1 MLWMESGKRC
11 PYTGDQ
17 IGFDDLFSGNPRF
30 DVEHIWP
37 RSKSLDNSM
46 RNKTLCRKDASINAK
61 GNRIPVE
68 YLRQGLRSLAGG
80 EGLHLENGRQG
91 SE

>member
-11 PYTGDQ
+11 PYSGDQ
-17 IGFDDLFSGNPRF
+17 IGFDDLFSGNPLF

-46 RNKTLCRKDASINAK
+46 RNKTLCLKAINQKK

-68 YLRQGLRSLAGG
+68 FFGKDSEAWQAGRKIAFG
-80 EGLHLENGRQG
+80 KWSARME
-91 SE
+91 